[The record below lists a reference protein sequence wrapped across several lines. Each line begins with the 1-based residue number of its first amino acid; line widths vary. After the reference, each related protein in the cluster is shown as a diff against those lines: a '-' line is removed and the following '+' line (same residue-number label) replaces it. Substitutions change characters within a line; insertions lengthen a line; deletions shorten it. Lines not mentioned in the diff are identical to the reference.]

1 MHDFFER
8 AARWG
13 VETSHYDGLG
23 QLWHVEPSVLVHILD
38 AIDGC

>member
-1 MHDFFER
+1 MHDIFEWT
-8 AARWG
+8 ARWG

-23 QLWHVEPSVLVHILD
+23 QLRHLEPAVLVHILD